1 MLWLLVVVF
10 IVVVVVFVVV
20 VVIIS
25 LVLVVVLVVVLVLL
39 VFLVMLFKRNASN
52 PYRNKSWCVR
62 LVLHTTERAP
72 VEPRP
77 MLLQLFIG

>member
-1 MLWLLVVVF
+1 MQSHVNDRCCGCWLLVVVF

-20 VVIIS
+20 VVIS

-62 LVLHTTERAP
+62 LV
-72 VEPRP
+72 
-77 MLLQLFIG
+77 